1 MVETEYK
8 RTYTEDWDFRTSD
21 TKEYTHSYHNY
32 PAMMIPQ
39 IARKLITEYAPKDK
53 LELIFD
59 PYMGSGT
66 TLVEAKLKGINSIGT
81 DLNPLAR
88 LISKAKTTNYNI
100 TEIENHIQLLIS
112 AIKNYNGNTNSDLEH
127 ITNID
132 FWYSKE
138 NTSELNFLTETI
150 NTFSENIKDFFL
162 LALSEC
168 VREVSYTRN
177 GEFKRYRMPKEKIS
191 SFKPNTFKLF
201 IDKLKRNKKGLI
213 QFNKKQNNSTA
224 VVSSFNTVFGIP
236 SEQIKEGSV
245 DLVVTSPPYGD
256 SRTTVAYG
264 QFSRWA
270 NEWFKFEN
278 AKTLDKFLMGGSKI
292 KEFTLQ
298 TSSISK
304 ELKLIKEADEKRYYE
319 VLSFLDDYY
328 NSICNVSKAIRIGGR
343 ICYVVGNRNVKS
355 VQIPLDYFTIET
367 FERNGFK
374 HIDTFVRSI
383 PNKRMPNKTSPTN
396 KKGANVTTMVNEFII
411 VMEKQASCQQR
422 I

>member
-1 MVETEYK
+1 MKTKEYK
-8 RTYTEDWDFRTSD
+8 RTYTDEWDFRTSD
-21 TKEYTHSYHNY
+21 TKEYTHSYHTY

-39 IARKLITEYAPKDK
+39 IARKLIQDYKPKGK
-53 LELIFD
+53 LENILD

-66 TLVEAKLKGINSIGT
+66 TLVEAKIQGINAIGT

-88 LISKAKTTNYNI
+88 FISSVKTTNFNEGLIEKYLSKTINA
-100 TEIENHIQLLIS
+100 IENYKRPQ
-112 AIKNYNGNTNSDLEH
+112 NVDLDH
-127 ITNID
+127 ITNVD

-138 NTSELNFLTETI
+138 NAEELYYLTNTI
-150 NTFSENIKDFFL
+150 NTYPETIRDFFL

-177 GEFKRYRMPKEKIS
+177 GEFKRYRIAKEKLHLHN
-191 SFKPNTFKLF
+191 PQTFKLF
-201 IDKLKRNKKGLI
+201 INKIERNIKGLED
-213 QFNKKQNNSTA
+213 FNKINNKSK
-224 VVSSFNTVFGIP
+224 VVIADFNTVNEIP
-236 SEQIKEGSV
+236 KHYIKEGSI

-256 SRTTVAYG
+256 SKTTVAYG

-278 AKTLDKFLMGGSKI
+278 AKKIDNLLMGGTKI
-292 KEFTLQ
+292 KDFTLK
-298 TSSISK
+298 TESIK
-304 ELKLIKEADEKRYYE
+304 NELKEIKAIDEKRYYE

-328 NSICNVSKAIRIGGR
+328 KSITNVSKAIRKEGR
-343 ICYVVGNRNVKS
+343 ICYVVGNRNVKG
-355 VQIPLDYFTIET
+355 VQIPLDYFTIEA
-367 FERNGFK
+367 FETNGFK

-383 PNKRMPNKTSPTN
+383 PNKRMPNKTSPSN

-411 VMEKQASCQQR
+411 IMEK